1 MTLLSSRVPN
11 GKHLLKFLLLSVPYK
26 IKGYTV
32 TDYSSVIPS
41 LEWDQVKEQCGD
53 HIIDMTAEKY
63 IHNLK
68 KIILKRAVYSPI
80 DFEKKPTTSIYGT
93 LSCAAVVPYQILSR
107 RPIPELGC
115 YRTPLHNIY
124 MCCVIIQD
132 LEYQWSQ
139 VVMLLK

>member
-1 MTLLSSRVPN
+1 
-11 GKHLLKFLLLSVPYK
+11 
-26 IKGYTV
+26 
-32 TDYSSVIPS
+32 
-41 LEWDQVKEQCGD
+41 
-53 HIIDMTAEKY
+53 MTAEKY

-93 LSCAAVVPYQILSR
+93 LSCGAVVPYQILSR

-132 LEYQWSQ
+132 LEYQWPQ